1 MIKPRQSQNRI
12 SGFSTDSVQAL
23 ESRVYQKGAY
33 ANLKMSEIHDFFRQQ
48 YGEFRSRKLTWNVYI
63 FLRSTTTFGIGCLH
77 GIYTVGFYCQKS
89 KSMNMH

>member
-1 MIKPRQSQNRI
+1 MHPTADPPLATPKKRGIR
-12 SGFSTDSVQAL
+12 
-23 ESRVYQKGAY
+23 YQRGAY
-33 ANLKMSEIHDFFRQQ
+33 ANLKMSEILIIHDFFRQQ